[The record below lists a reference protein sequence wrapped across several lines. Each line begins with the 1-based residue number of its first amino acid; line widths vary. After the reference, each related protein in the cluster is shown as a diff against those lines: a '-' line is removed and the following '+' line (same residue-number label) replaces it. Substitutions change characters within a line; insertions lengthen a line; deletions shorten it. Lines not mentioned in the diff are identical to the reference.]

1 MEKQEEKDMLKK
13 FSETLFKTFLIGI
26 LCSIAIVTYG
36 KGKMEMNQMRLKG
49 VPIICQYP
57 QLPTG
62 CEATA
67 LTMIFNHSGLVV
79 SKQEVADVLPKI
91 SLPHYNQGK
100 KRGGHPNEGFIGNPY
115 SRHSYGVYAE
125 PILKVI
131 ENYLPGRSQDLR
143 GKSLEQL
150 LEVVKEGR
158 PVMIWA
164 TINMANVSYTQS
176 WLLET
181 GETFWWPNNE
191 HALVIV
197 GYDDKWIYM
206 NDPYSGKEK
215 KFLRTVVNNRYN
227 SLGKQAIAILPE
239 AIPLK
244 LIVNEQEVPLEGA
257 KTVLMKQGEILVPLC
272 YLDELGI
279 ITQYHYVENAC
290 EWQIPNVQNV
300 IQLKEKEGIGVGYLE
315 DGTKIKIY
323 YELEAGIT
331 RVNLKDLLT
340 FSSLEYEI
348 NEDALEV
355 QLPCTP
361 SIIENT

>member
-1 MEKQEEKDMLKK
+1 MLLKFLKK
-13 FSETLFKTFLIGI
+13 LLGIFLVCIV
-26 LCSIAIVTYG
+26 CSSAIATYG
-36 KGKMEMNQMRLKG
+36 KERTEVNQIKLKG
-49 VPIICQYP
+49 VPAICQYP

-67 LTMIFNHSGLVV
+67 LTMILNHSGLMV
-79 SKQEVADVLPKI
+79 SKQEVADKLPKV
-91 SLPHYNQGK
+91 SLPQYNEGK
-100 KRGGHPNEGFIGNPY
+100 KRGKHPNDGFIGNPY
-115 SRHSYGVYAE
+115 SYHSYGVYAE
-125 PILKVI
+125 PILKVV

-143 GKSLEQL
+143 GKTLDEL

-164 TINMANVSYTQS
+164 TINMSNVSYTQS

-215 KFLRTVVNNRYN
+215 KFSRSVVNNRYH

-239 AIPLK
+239 AMPLK
-244 LIVNEQEVPLEGA
+244 LHVNKAEIPLEA
-257 KTVLMKQGEILVPLC
+257 NKTVLIKQDKILVPLC
-272 YLDELGI
+272 YLDEMGI
-279 ITQYHYVENAC
+279 MTQYSYIDNTC
-290 EWQIPNVQNV
+290 EWKIPHVQQV
-300 IQLKEKEGIGVGYLE
+300 IQLKSGKDIGVGYLE

-331 RVNLKDLLT
+331 RVNLKDLLP
-340 FSSLEYEI
+340 FSSLSYELQG
-348 NEDALEV
+348 EVLEV
-355 QLPCTP
+355 QLP
-361 SIIENT
+361 